1 MNRVSCLFILA
12 AAATFSLFILPPLL
26 PLAFG
31 SKIYVP
37 PELEPWKKWVL
48 YGHEDLSCPVGPLS
62 PMRQC
67 LWPISIKLDVDKNGA
82 RFKQKVYLFKEGDV
96 RLPGNDRFWPNSLE
110 ADGHSIPVF
119 SDAGKPIARLPS
131 GYHIVSGKLPAL
143 SGRNTIPIPE
153 GTALVTL
160 NIDGKNVENPKV
172 DSKKWLLFLH
182 ASSSSKATAP
192 KRKETIKIET
202 FRLLEDDVPFFMEGL
217 LRLSVSGTPRQLVL
231 KDVIP
236 PGFLPVQIDFPMAAG
251 FSGRHLV
258 LQVRPGLWQLRFR
271 ARSKGPVDRLK
282 LWPRDPRL
290 GSKEI
295 WAFKPDTAL
304 RQVEISGALSID
316 PSQSDAPTKW
326 RTYPLYLVK
335 EGQGLSFKVIRRGDP
350 NPAPNRLNLQRR
362 LWLNFS
368 GKEYTFQDHI
378 KGQMHR
384 RWRMDLL
391 PPFSL
396 GKVAVNGRQEL
407 ITVAN
412 DGRGAGVEVRYRD
425 LDMVAEGLIS
435 GTGISTIGVTGW
447 KEDFDSVKTSL
458 FLPPGWR
465 VLAVSGADITKG
477 TWLDGWSLLDLF
489 MVLVVSMAVL
499 KVFGWSWAMVALFV
513 MVITVQDHS
522 APGWLWINPVAAAAL
537 LMVVKSERAK
547 RRIRLFQLLSGVAIL
562 VVLVPY
568 LADQARTAIYPQLGF
583 GQVYANVDM
592 PQPEPVNEQLK
603 QKAPGRSRDHVR
615 SRMDYSLYEKMARPG
630 KNGGFIS
637 STASKEMEELLVDPD
652 AKVQTGPGIPL
663 WHSRPVTISWSGPVR
678 QGQAIRIFYLSPMWE
693 TAIRLLKLP
702 LCMLLLL
709 AVTGLLPKRQS
720 GCCGQS
726 KKMLALLLPAA
737 MISFCSMLEKDAS
750 AAPLTTNVRPQV
762 ATSFEGN
769 VPGPDILEE
778 LEARLIRPP
787 KCAPNCA
794 HIESMA
800 IDVTSRQV
808 LVRIR
813 VASKALSYLKLP
825 VNCDFWQPEEAKL
838 EQESAHFQ
846 KGAKAQATISKGY
859 VAIKRLSDGS
869 LAAQVPE
876 GVSDLLLSGPLSSGK
891 ELIFPIDGTLHNV
904 SVKAGPE
911 WSISGIDA
919 MGNGSGQI
927 RLLRADTKKETDKSL
942 SPMGRDLI
950 STNQIPAFVRIE
962 RRFVLGRKWKIYT
975 RVIRASAFSGPIL
988 LEYPLLPGE
997 HVTSSRVKT
1006 RQVQARSVAVINMPQ
1021 GSKELSWTSALDLSD
1036 LLVLKACHDPAIVEV
1051 WSLKI
1056 GTMWRFS
1063 LTGLPPLSL
1072 KNEKMEARL
1081 YQSLWKPWP
1090 GEELKISLSRPR
1102 AKKGHTLTVDSCTMS
1117 QRPGK
1122 RSTETRL
1129 KLHLLSSLGGYHE
1142 LKLPQGA
1149 RLQEFLVDGK
1159 PLSFDPNARK
1169 VAIPLHPGTIEAG
1182 LSWREEK
1189 GIAAKF
1195 STTPVELGLAMNNL
1209 FINLDYPQNRWVLF
1223 VGGPRLGPA
1232 VLFWGVLAVA
1242 FFCALGLGRIK
1253 GIPLST
1259 MGWMILGAG
1268 MMPVSISSAF
1278 IVTLWLIALYL
1289 RETYRDRIEAMPAY
1303 IFNLIQA
1310 ALVIF
1315 TFTALSA
1322 LVYSVQQGLLGYPD
1336 MQIAGNGSYPGHLSW
1351 YHDRADVM
1359 PVGWLI
1365 SLPLWVYRCIMLL
1378 WALWLSFS
1386 LMRWLAWGWKS
1397 FSAGCTWKR
1406 PKIKV
1411 GNLWIKGNKV
1421 RSKAGEVDRDKE
1433 G

>member
-1 MNRVSCLFILA
+1 MNRVSCSFFL
-12 AAATFSLFILPPLL
+12 AAATFFFLILPASLT
-26 PLAFG
+26 LAFG

-48 YGHEDLSCPVGPLS
+48 YGHEDLSCPIGPLV

-67 LWPISIKLDVDKNGA
+67 LWPISIQLDVDKNGA
-82 RFKQKVYLFKEGDV
+82 KFEQKVYLFKEGDV
-96 RLPGNDRFWPNSLE
+96 RLPGNDRFWPYSLKV
-110 ADGHSIPVF
+110 DGHSIPVF
-119 SDAGKPIARLPS
+119 SNAGNPIARLPS

-160 NIDGKNVENPKV
+160 KIDGKSVENPKV

-182 ASSSSKATAP
+182 VPSSTKVIPP
-192 KRKETIKIET
+192 KRKESIKIET

-236 PGFLPVQIDFPMAAG
+236 AGFLPVELDFPMSAG

-271 ARSKGPVDRLK
+271 ARSLGPVDKLK
-282 LWPRDPRL
+282 LWKRDPRL
-290 GSKEI
+290 GPKEI
-295 WAFKPDTAL
+295 WAFKPDIAL
-304 RQVEISGALSID
+304 RQVEVSGALSID
-316 PSQSDAPTKW
+316 PSQSDVPKKW

-335 EGQGLSFKVIRRGDP
+335 DGQGLSFKIIRKGDP
-350 NPAPNRLNLQRR
+350 NPAPNRLSLQRR

-391 PPFSL
+391 PPFIL
-396 GKVAVNGRQEL
+396 GKVAVNGHQEL
-407 ITVAN
+407 ITVAS
-412 DGRGAGVEVRYRD
+412 DGRGAGVEVRYRN
-425 LDMVAEGLIS
+425 LDIVAEGLVS

-458 FLPPGWR
+458 FIPPGWR
-465 VLAVSGADITKG
+465 VLAISGADITKG

-499 KVFGWSWAMVALFV
+499 KVFGWGWAIIAFFV
-513 MVITVQDHS
+513 MVITVQDYS
-522 APGWLWINPVAAAAL
+522 APGWSWINPVAAAAL

-562 VVLVPY
+562 VFLVPY
-568 LADQARTAIYPQLGF
+568 LADQVRTAIYPQLGF
-583 GQVYANVDM
+583 GQVAPNFDM
-592 PQPEPVNEQLK
+592 PASEPVNKQLK
-603 QKAPGRSRDHVR
+603 QKAPRRLRDSVR
-615 SRMDYSLYEKMARPG
+615 SRMGYSMYEKMARSG
-630 KNGGFIS
+630 KTIDSLS
-637 STASKEMEELLVDPD
+637 STVSKEMEELLVDPD

-678 QGQAIRIFYLSPMWE
+678 QGQIIRIFYLSPIWE
-693 TAIRLLKLP
+693 SAIKLLKLP
-702 LCMLLLL
+702 LCLLLL
-709 AVTGLLPKRQS
+709 LVVTGLLPKRRS
-720 GCCGQS
+720 NGGS
-726 KKMLALLLPAA
+726 KKMLALFLPMA
-737 MISFCSMLEKDAS
+737 MILLCFSPCKDAS
-750 AAPLTTNVRPQV
+750 AGPLTANERPKMQ
-762 ATSFEGN
+762 TSFEGKM
-769 VPGPDILEE
+769 PSTDILEE
-778 LEARLIRPP
+778 LEARLTGPP
-787 KCAPNCA
+787 KCAPDCA
-794 HIESMA
+794 NIESMA
-800 IDVTSRQV
+800 IDVTSGQV

-813 VASKALSYLKLP
+813 VASQALSYLRLP
-825 VNCDFWQPEEAKL
+825 VNCNFWQPKEVVL
-838 EQESAHFQ
+838 EQETDSFK
-846 KGAKAQATISKGY
+846 KGEALADMPQGH
-859 VAIKRLSDGS
+859 VAIKRLSDGN
-869 LAAQVPE
+869 LAVQVPE
-876 GVSDLLLSGPLSSGK
+876 GISDLLLSGPLPGGR
-891 ELIFPIDGTLHNV
+891 ELIFPLNSTLHNV
-904 SVKAGPE
+904 SVKARPE
-911 WSISGIDA
+911 WTISGIDS

-927 RLLRADTKKETDKSL
+927 RLVRADAEKAADKSL
-942 SPMGRDLI
+942 SPMETTII

-975 RVIRASAFSGPIL
+975 RVLRASAFSGPIL
-988 LEYPLLPGE
+988 LKYPLLPGE
-997 HVTSSRVKT
+997 HVTSSSIKT
-1006 RQVQARSVAVINMPQ
+1006 SQVGARSVAVINMPQ

-1036 LLVLKACHDPAIVEV
+1036 HLVLKACHDPAIVEV

-1063 LTGLPPLSL
+1063 LTGLPPLSI
-1072 KNEKMEARL
+1072 KKDTEAQL
-1081 YQSLWKPWP
+1081 YQSIWKPWP
-1090 GEELKISLSRPR
+1090 GEELKISLSRSV
-1102 AKKGHTLTVDSCTMS
+1102 AKKGHTLTVDSCTVS

-1142 LKLPQGA
+1142 FRLPKGA
-1149 RLQEFLVDGK
+1149 VLQELLVDGK
-1159 PLSFDPNARK
+1159 PLSFDPNTRK
-1169 VAIPLHPGTIEAG
+1169 VAIPLHPGSIEVE
-1182 LSWREEK
+1182 LSWQEQK
-1189 GIAAKF
+1189 GLKTRF
-1195 STTPVELGLAMNNL
+1195 STTPVELGLTMNNL

-1223 VGGPRLGPA
+1223 AGGPRLGPA

-1242 FFCALGLGRIK
+1242 FFCAIALGRIK
-1253 GIPLST
+1253 GIPIST
-1259 MGWMILGAG
+1259 LGWMILGAG

-1278 IVTLWLIALYL
+1278 VVSTWLIALYL
-1289 RETYRDRIEAMPAY
+1289 RMAYRERIEAMPAY

-1322 LVYSVQQGLLGYPD
+1322 LVFSVHQGLLGYPD

-1386 LMRWLAWGWKS
+1386 LMKWLAWGWKS

-1411 GNLWIKGNKV
+1411 RKLWSKGDKDRAN
-1421 RSKAGEVDRDKE
+1421 AGEENSRKRS
-1433 G
+1433 